1 MLSSNQ
7 KYEYRAPGSDVQSL
21 KEALVYKLI
30 FGLGCPPAEATKTN
44 WLNAALLV
52 VRDLAAERWLQS
64 TRYSRRENL
73 RRVYYL
79 SMEFLMGR
87 ALSNALIAEDVYD
100 NLGAALAELGQDL
113 NEIIAEEGDPGL
125 GNGGLGRLAACF
137 MDSLATLRIPAMGY
151 GIRYEYGMFRQ
162 DIENGKQVERPDT
175 WTEQDIAWQF
185 RRPSKHYT
193 IRFGGNIHYQGEQCI
208 WNNSDQITAL
218 AYDQI
223 IPGYGT
229 AAANTLR
236 LWTAHAGDTFNL
248 GDFNRGD
255 YFAAIEKQT
264 TSENVSRVLY
274 PDDSTAVGR
283 ELRLRQEYFL
293 TSASVQDIVRR
304 HLKENPDISTLPDTV
319 AIHLN
324 DTHPVLAIPELMRI
338 LIDEHGVSWDD
349 AWATCEKIFSYTNHT
364 LMGEALETWPVEM
377 MGRVLPRH
385 LQLIFEINEH
395 FLDTLRK
402 QGYDGDFIRRVS
414 LIDEGGE
421 RRVRMAWLAVIGSH
435 KINGVAKIHSDLMVK
450 SIFADF
456 ARLYPERFTNVTNGV
471 TPRRWIALANRDLAA
486 LIDRHIGADWR
497 VHLEQLT
504 KLKALQEDAAFR
516 ADIRA
521 VKRQNKQRLA
531 DWIEAELG
539 ITVSADA
546 LFDVQIKR
554 IHEYKRQLMNILHI
568 ISRYN
573 RILKNPDAD
582 WVPRVFIFAGKAASA
597 YYAAKKIIHLIN
609 DIANV
614 INNDGRI
621 RDLIKVVFIP
631 NYGVSLAQL
640 IIPAADIS
648 EQISLAGTEASGT
661 SNMKFAL
668 NGALTV
674 GTLDGANVEIL
685 NAVGEE
691 NIFIFGNTVEQVE
704 ALRQRGYSPLL
715 YLENDPELHETVIQI
730 TSGAFSPEEPSRY
743 HENLHIFSDY
753 YQVLADFRSY
763 VEAQGRIDRRYRDQD
778 AWARSAI
785 ANIANMGYFSSDRSI
800 EDYAKNIWHIKPLP
814 EVPVEN
820 NNGNALSEVPESSA
834 PPQPAKPVAKTDKKK
849 GQ

>member
-1 MLSSNQ
+1 MLSHNQ

-21 KEALVYKLI
+21 KEALIYKLI
-30 FGLGCPPAEATKTN
+30 FGLGCPPADATKTN

-52 VRDLAAERWLQS
+52 VRDLAAERWLQT
-64 TRYSRRENL
+64 TRYLRRENL

-100 NLGAALAELGQDL
+100 ALREALAELGQDL
-113 NEIIAEEGDPGL
+113 NDIIAEEGDPGL

-185 RRPSKHYT
+185 RRPSKHYV

-208 WNNSDQITAL
+208 WNNSEQITAL

-236 LWTAHAGDTFNL
+236 LWSAHAGDVFNL
-248 GDFNRGD
+248 NDFNRGD
-255 YFAAIEKQT
+255 YFAAMEKQN

-304 HLKENPDISTLPDTV
+304 HLKENPDISTLADTV

-338 LIDEHGVSWDD
+338 LIDEYRVKWDD
-349 AWATCEKIFSYTNHT
+349 AWAACGKIFSYTNHT

-395 FLDTLRK
+395 FLDGLRK

-435 KINGVAKIHSDLMVK
+435 KINGVAKIHSELMVK

-471 TPRRWIALANRDLAA
+471 TPRRWIALANRGLAQV
-486 LIDRHIGADWR
+486 LDKHIGESWR
-497 VHLEQLT
+497 NHLEQLV
-504 KLKALQEDAAFR
+504 KLDPLKEDAAVR
-516 ADIRA
+516 AEIRA
-521 VKRQNKQRLA
+521 VKHENKRRLA
-531 DWIEAELG
+531 EWIESELG
-539 ITVSADA
+539 IKVSPDA

-554 IHEYKRQLMNILHI
+554 IHEYKRQLLNVLQI
-568 ISRYN
+568 INRYN

-582 WVPRVFIFAGKAASA
+582 WVPRVYIFAGKAASA

-609 DIANV
+609 DVAKV

-631 NYGVSLAQL
+631 NYGVSLAQI

-668 NGALTV
+668 NGALTI

-685 NAVGEE
+685 NAVGKD

-715 YLENDPELHETVIQI
+715 YLENDPELHETIIQI

-743 HENLHIFSDY
+743 HENLHVFSDY

-763 VEAQGRIDRRYRDQD
+763 IEAQDRVDRRYRDQE
-778 AWARSAI
+778 AWAKAAI
-785 ANIANMGYFSSDRSI
+785 TNIAHMGYFSSDRSI
-800 EDYAKNIWHIKPLP
+800 EDYAKDIWYIKPLP
-814 EVPVEN
+814 ETPISMT
-820 NNGNALSEVPESSA
+820 GGLSEVAEPPPANAAAA
-834 PPQPAKPVAKTDKKK
+834 PKKK
-849 GQ
+849 GK

>member
-193 IRFGGNIHYQGEQCI
+193 IRFGGNIYYQGEQCI

-304 HLKENPDISTLPDTV
+304 HLKENPDISTLADTV

-338 LIDEHGVSWDD
+338 LIDEHRVKWDD
-349 AWATCEKIFSYTNHT
+349 AWAACEKIFSYTNHT

-395 FLDTLRK
+395 FLDGLRK

-497 VHLEQLT
+497 VHLEQLSQ
-504 KLKALQEDAAFR
+504 LKPLQEDAAFR

-539 ITVSADA
+539 ITVSPDA

-668 NGALTV
+668 NGALTI

-685 NAVGEE
+685 NAVGKD

-715 YLENDPELHETVIQI
+715 YLENDPELHETIIQI

>member
-1 MLSSNQ
+1 MLTHNQ

-30 FGLGCPPAEATKTN
+30 FSLGCPPADATKTN

-52 VRDLAAERWLQS
+52 VRDLAAERWLQT
-64 TRYSRRENL
+64 TRYLRRENL

-100 NLGAALAELGQDL
+100 ALREALAELGQDL
-113 NEIIAEEGDPGL
+113 NDIIAEEGDPGL

-185 RRPSKHYT
+185 RRPSKHYV

-208 WNNSDQITAL
+208 WNNSEQITAL

-236 LWTAHAGDTFNL
+236 LWSAHAGDVFNL
-248 GDFNRGD
+248 NDFNRGD
-255 YFAAIEKQT
+255 YFAAMEKQN

-304 HLKENPDISTLPDTV
+304 HLKENPDISTLADTV

-338 LIDEHGVSWDD
+338 LIDEYRVKWDD
-349 AWATCEKIFSYTNHT
+349 AWAACGKIFSYTNHT

-395 FLDTLRK
+395 FLDGLRK

-435 KINGVAKIHSDLMVK
+435 KINGVAKIHSELMVK

-471 TPRRWIALANRDLAA
+471 TPRRWIALANRGLAQV
-486 LIDRHIGADWR
+486 LDKHIGESWR
-497 VHLEQLT
+497 NHLEQLV
-504 KLKALQEDAAFR
+504 KLDPLKEDAAVR
-516 ADIRA
+516 AEIRA
-521 VKRQNKQRLA
+521 VKHENKRRLA
-531 DWIEAELG
+531 EWINSELG
-539 ITVSADA
+539 IKVSPDA

-554 IHEYKRQLMNILHI
+554 IHEYKRQLLNVLQI
-568 ISRYN
+568 INRYN

-582 WVPRVFIFAGKAASA
+582 WVPRVYIFAGKAASA

-609 DIANV
+609 DVAKV

-668 NGALTV
+668 NGALTI

-685 NAVGEE
+685 NAVGKD

-715 YLENDPELHETVIQI
+715 YLENDPELHETIIQI

-743 HENLHIFSDY
+743 HENLHVFSDY

-763 VEAQGRIDRRYRDQD
+763 IEAQDRIDRRYRDQE
-778 AWARSAI
+778 AWAKSAI

-800 EDYAKNIWHIKPLP
+800 EDYAKDIWYIKPLP
-814 EVPVEN
+814 ETPIDA
-820 NNGNALSEVPESSA
+820 GGGLTEVPE
-834 PPQPAKPVAKTDKKK
+834 PPPATNAASTAKKK
-849 GQ
+849 GK

>member
-1 MLSSNQ
+1 MLTHNQ

-30 FGLGCPPAEATKTN
+30 FSLGCPPADATKTN

-52 VRDLAAERWLQS
+52 VRDLAAERWLQT
-64 TRYSRRENL
+64 TRYLRRENL

-100 NLGAALAELGQDL
+100 ALREALAELGQDL
-113 NEIIAEEGDPGL
+113 NDIIAEEGDPGL

-208 WNNSDQITAL
+208 WNNSEQITAL

-236 LWTAHAGDTFNL
+236 LWSAHAGDVFNL
-248 GDFNRGD
+248 NDFNRGD
-255 YFAAIEKQT
+255 YFAAMEKQN

-304 HLKENPDISTLPDTV
+304 HLKENPDISTLADTV

-338 LIDEHGVSWDD
+338 LIDEYRVKWDD
-349 AWATCEKIFSYTNHT
+349 AWAACGKIFSYTNHT

-395 FLDTLRK
+395 FLDGLRK

-435 KINGVAKIHSDLMVK
+435 KINGVAKIHSELMVK

-471 TPRRWIALANRDLAA
+471 TPRRWIALANRGLAQV
-486 LIDRHIGADWR
+486 LDKHIGESWR
-497 VHLEQLT
+497 NHLEQLV
-504 KLKALQEDAAFR
+504 KLDPLKEDAAVR
-516 ADIRA
+516 AEIRA
-521 VKRQNKQRLA
+521 VKHENKRRLA
-531 DWIEAELG
+531 EWINSELG
-539 ITVSADA
+539 IKVSPDA

-554 IHEYKRQLMNILHI
+554 IHEYKRQLLNVLQI
-568 ISRYN
+568 INRYN

-582 WVPRVFIFAGKAASA
+582 WVPRVYIFAGKAASA

-609 DIANV
+609 DVAKV

-631 NYGVSLAQL
+631 NYGVSLAQI

-668 NGALTV
+668 NGALTI

-685 NAVGEE
+685 NAVGKD

-715 YLENDPELHETVIQI
+715 YLENDPELHETIIQI

-743 HENLHIFSDY
+743 HENLHVFSDY

-763 VEAQGRIDRRYRDQD
+763 IEAQDRIDRRYRDQE
-778 AWARSAI
+778 AWAKSAI

-800 EDYAKNIWHIKPLP
+800 EDYAKDIWYIKPLP
-814 EVPVEN
+814 ETPIDA
-820 NNGNALSEVPESSA
+820 GGGLTEVPE
-834 PPQPAKPVAKTDKKK
+834 PPPATNAASTAKKK
-849 GQ
+849 GK

>member
-1 MLSSNQ
+1 MLSHNQ

-21 KEALVYKLI
+21 KEALIYKLI
-30 FGLGCPPAEATKTN
+30 FGLGCPPADATKTN

-52 VRDLAAERWLQS
+52 VRDLAAERWLQT
-64 TRYSRRENL
+64 TRYLRRENL

-100 NLGAALAELGQDL
+100 ALREALAELGQDL
-113 NEIIAEEGDPGL
+113 NDIIAEEGDPGL

-185 RRPSKHYT
+185 RRPSKHYV

-208 WNNSDQITAL
+208 WNNSEQITAL

-236 LWTAHAGDTFNL
+236 LWSAHAGDVFNL
-248 GDFNRGD
+248 NDFNRGD
-255 YFAAIEKQT
+255 YFAAMEKQN

-304 HLKENPDISTLPDTV
+304 HLKENPDISTLADTV

-338 LIDEHGVSWDD
+338 LIDEYRIKWDD
-349 AWATCEKIFSYTNHT
+349 AWAACGKIFSYTNHT

-395 FLDTLRK
+395 FLDGLRK

-435 KINGVAKIHSDLMVK
+435 KINGVAKIHSELMVK

-471 TPRRWIALANRDLAA
+471 TPRRWIALANRGLAQV
-486 LIDRHIGADWR
+486 LDKHIGESWR
-497 VHLEQLT
+497 NHLEQLV
-504 KLKALQEDAAFR
+504 KLDPLKEDAAVR
-516 ADIRA
+516 AEIRA
-521 VKRQNKQRLA
+521 VKHENKRRLA
-531 DWIEAELG
+531 EWINSELG
-539 ITVSADA
+539 IKVSPDA

-554 IHEYKRQLMNILHI
+554 IHEYKRQLLNVLQI
-568 ISRYN
+568 INRYN

-582 WVPRVFIFAGKAASA
+582 WVPRVYIFAGKAASA

-609 DIANV
+609 DVAKV

-631 NYGVSLAQL
+631 NYGVSLAQI

-668 NGALTV
+668 NGALTI

-685 NAVGEE
+685 NAVGKD

-715 YLENDPELHETVIQI
+715 YLENDPELHETIIQI

-743 HENLHIFSDY
+743 HENLHVFSDY

-763 VEAQGRIDRRYRDQD
+763 IEAQDRIDRRYRDQE
-778 AWARSAI
+778 AWAKAAI
-785 ANIANMGYFSSDRSI
+785 TNIAHMGYFSSDRSI
-800 EDYAKNIWHIKPLP
+800 EDYAKDIWYIKPLP
-814 EVPVEN
+814 ETPISMTGGLTEVAEPPPA
-820 NNGNALSEVPESSA
+820 NAAAA
-834 PPQPAKPVAKTDKKK
+834 PKKK
-849 GQ
+849 GK

>member
-1 MLSSNQ
+1 MLSHNQ

-21 KEALVYKLI
+21 KEALIYKLI
-30 FGLGCPPAEATKTN
+30 FGLGCPPADATKTN

-52 VRDLAAERWLQS
+52 VRDLAAERWLQT
-64 TRYSRRENL
+64 TRYLRRENL

-100 NLGAALAELGQDL
+100 ALREALAELGQDL
-113 NEIIAEEGDPGL
+113 NDIIAEEGDPGL

-162 DIENGKQVERPDT
+162 DIENGKQIERPDT

-185 RRPSKHYT
+185 RRPSKHYV

-208 WNNSDQITAL
+208 WNNSEQITAL

-236 LWTAHAGDTFNL
+236 LWSAHAGDVFNL
-248 GDFNRGD
+248 NDFNRGD
-255 YFAAIEKQT
+255 YFAAMEKQN

-304 HLKENPDISTLPDTV
+304 HLKENPDISTLADTV

-338 LIDEHGVSWDD
+338 LIDEYRIKWDD
-349 AWATCEKIFSYTNHT
+349 AWAACGKIFSYTNHT

-395 FLDTLRK
+395 FLDGLRK

-435 KINGVAKIHSDLMVK
+435 KINGVAKIHSELMVK

-471 TPRRWIALANRDLAA
+471 TPRRWIALANRGLAQV
-486 LIDRHIGADWR
+486 LDKHIGESWR
-497 VHLEQLT
+497 NHLEQLV
-504 KLKALQEDAAFR
+504 KLDPLKEDAAVR
-516 ADIRA
+516 AEIRA
-521 VKRQNKQRLA
+521 VKHENKRRLA
-531 DWIEAELG
+531 EWIESELG
-539 ITVSADA
+539 IKVSPDA

-554 IHEYKRQLMNILHI
+554 IHEYKRQLLNVLQI
-568 ISRYN
+568 INRYN

-582 WVPRVFIFAGKAASA
+582 WVPRVYIFAGKAASA

-609 DIANV
+609 DVAKV

-631 NYGVSLAQL
+631 NYGVSLAQI

-668 NGALTV
+668 NGALTI

-685 NAVGEE
+685 NAVGKD

-715 YLENDPELHETVIQI
+715 YLENDPELHETIIQI

-743 HENLHIFSDY
+743 HENLHVFSDY

-763 VEAQGRIDRRYRDQD
+763 IEAQDRIDRRYRDQE
-778 AWARSAI
+778 AWAKAAI
-785 ANIANMGYFSSDRSI
+785 TNIAHMGYFSSDRSI
-800 EDYAKNIWHIKPLP
+800 EDYAKDIWYIKPLP
-814 EVPVEN
+814 ETPIN
-820 NNGNALSEVPESSA
+820 MTGGLSEVPEPPPANTAAA
-834 PPQPAKPVAKTDKKK
+834 PKPK
-849 GQ
+849 GK

>member
-1 MLSSNQ
+1 MLSHNQ

-21 KEALVYKLI
+21 KEALIYKLI
-30 FGLGCPPAEATKTN
+30 FGLGCPPADATKTN

-52 VRDLAAERWLQS
+52 VRDLAAERWLQT
-64 TRYSRRENL
+64 TRYLRRENL

-100 NLGAALAELGQDL
+100 ALREALAELGQDL
-113 NEIIAEEGDPGL
+113 NDIIAEEGDPGL

-162 DIENGKQVERPDT
+162 DIENGKQIERPDT

-185 RRPSKHYT
+185 RRPSKHYV

-208 WNNSDQITAL
+208 WNNSEQITAL

-236 LWTAHAGDTFNL
+236 LWSAHAGDVFNL
-248 GDFNRGD
+248 NDFNRGD
-255 YFAAIEKQT
+255 YFAAMEKQN

-304 HLKENPDISTLPDTV
+304 HLKENPDISTLADTV

-338 LIDEHGVSWDD
+338 LIDEHRVKWDD
-349 AWATCEKIFSYTNHT
+349 AWAACGKIFSYTNHT

-395 FLDTLRK
+395 FLDGLRK

-435 KINGVAKIHSDLMVK
+435 KINGVAKIHSELMVK

-471 TPRRWIALANRDLAA
+471 TPRRWIALANRGLAQV
-486 LIDRHIGADWR
+486 LDKHIGESWR
-497 VHLEQLT
+497 NHLEQLV
-504 KLKALQEDAAFR
+504 KLDPLKEDAAVR
-516 ADIRA
+516 AEIRA
-521 VKRQNKQRLA
+521 VKHENKRRLA
-531 DWIEAELG
+531 EWINSELG
-539 ITVSADA
+539 IKVSPDA

-554 IHEYKRQLMNILHI
+554 IHEYKRQLLNVLQI
-568 ISRYN
+568 INRYN

-582 WVPRVFIFAGKAASA
+582 WVPRVYIFAGKAASA

-609 DIANV
+609 DVAKV

-631 NYGVSLAQL
+631 NYGVSLAQI

-668 NGALTV
+668 NGALTI

-685 NAVGEE
+685 NAVGKD

-715 YLENDPELHETVIQI
+715 YLENDPELHETIIQI

-743 HENLHIFSDY
+743 HENLHVFSDY

-763 VEAQGRIDRRYRDQD
+763 IEAQDRVDRRYRDQE
-778 AWARSAI
+778 AWAKAAI
-785 ANIANMGYFSSDRSI
+785 TNIAHMGYFSSDRSI
-800 EDYAKNIWHIKPLP
+800 EDYAKDIWYIKPLP
-814 EVPVEN
+814 ETPISMT
-820 NNGNALSEVPESSA
+820 GGLSEVPEPPPANAAAA
-834 PPQPAKPVAKTDKKK
+834 PKKK
-849 GQ
+849 GK

>member
-1 MLSSNQ
+1 MLSHNQ

-30 FGLGCPPAEATKTN
+30 FSLGCPPADATRTN

-52 VRDLAAERWLQS
+52 VRDLAAERWLQT
-64 TRYSRRENL
+64 TRYLRRENL

-100 NLGAALAELGQDL
+100 ALREALAELGQDL
-113 NEIIAEEGDPGL
+113 NDIIAEEGDPGL

-185 RRPSKHYT
+185 RRPSKHYV

-208 WNNSDQITAL
+208 WNNSEQITAL

-236 LWTAHAGDTFNL
+236 LWSAHAGDVFNL

-255 YFAAIEKQT
+255 YFAAMEKQNA
-264 TSENVSRVLY
+264 SENVSRVLY

-304 HLKENPDISTLPDTV
+304 HLKENPDISTLADTV

-338 LIDEHGVSWDD
+338 LIDEYRIKWDD
-349 AWATCEKIFSYTNHT
+349 AWAACGKIFSYTNHT

-395 FLDTLRK
+395 FLDGLRK

-435 KINGVAKIHSDLMVK
+435 KINGVAKIHSELMVK

-471 TPRRWIALANRDLAA
+471 TPRRWIALANRGLAQV
-486 LIDRHIGADWR
+486 LDKHIGESWR
-497 VHLEQLT
+497 NHLEQLV
-504 KLKALQEDAAFR
+504 KLDPLKEDAAVR
-516 ADIRA
+516 AEIRA
-521 VKRQNKQRLA
+521 VKHENKRRLA
-531 DWIEAELG
+531 EWINSELG
-539 ITVSADA
+539 IKVSPDA

-554 IHEYKRQLMNILHI
+554 IHEYKRQLLNVLQI
-568 ISRYN
+568 INRYN

-582 WVPRVFIFAGKAASA
+582 WVPRVYIFAGKAASA

-609 DIANV
+609 DVAKV

-668 NGALTV
+668 NGALTI

-685 NAVGEE
+685 NAVGKD

-715 YLENDPELHETVIQI
+715 YLENDPELHETIIQI

-743 HENLHIFSDY
+743 HENLHVFSDY

-763 VEAQGRIDRRYRDQD
+763 IEAQDRIDRRYRDQE
-778 AWARSAI
+778 AWAKAAI
-785 ANIANMGYFSSDRSI
+785 TNIAHMGYFSSDRSI
-800 EDYAKNIWHIKPLP
+800 EDYAKDIWYIKPLP
-814 EVPVEN
+814 ETPISMTGGLTEVAEPPPA
-820 NNGNALSEVPESSA
+820 NATAA
-834 PPQPAKPVAKTDKKK
+834 PKKK
-849 GQ
+849 GK

>member
-349 AWATCEKIFSYTNHT
+349 AWAACEKIFSYTNHT

-395 FLDTLRK
+395 FLDGLRK

-435 KINGVAKIHSDLMVK
+435 KINGVAKIHSELMVK

-471 TPRRWIALANRDLAA
+471 TPRRWIALANRGLAQV
-486 LIDRHIGADWR
+486 LDKHIGESWR
-497 VHLEQLT
+497 NHLEQLV
-504 KLKALQEDAAFR
+504 KLDPLKEDAAVR
-516 ADIRA
+516 AEIRA
-521 VKRQNKQRLA
+521 VKHENKRRLA
-531 DWIEAELG
+531 EWINSELG
-539 ITVSADA
+539 IKVSPDA

-554 IHEYKRQLMNILHI
+554 IHEYKRQLLNVLQI
-568 ISRYN
+568 INRYN

-582 WVPRVFIFAGKAASA
+582 WVPRVYIFAGKAASA

-609 DIANV
+609 DVAKV

>member
-1 MLSSNQ
+1 MLSHNQ

-30 FGLGCPPAEATKTN
+30 FSLGCPPADATRTN

-52 VRDLAAERWLQS
+52 VRDLAAERWLQT
-64 TRYSRRENL
+64 TRYLRRENL

-100 NLGAALAELGQDL
+100 ALREALAELGQDL
-113 NEIIAEEGDPGL
+113 NDIIAEEGDPGL

-185 RRPSKHYT
+185 RRPSKHYV

-208 WNNSDQITAL
+208 WNNSEQITAL

-236 LWTAHAGDTFNL
+236 LWSAHAGDVFNL
-248 GDFNRGD
+248 NDFNRGD
-255 YFAAIEKQT
+255 YFAAMEKQN

-304 HLKENPDISTLPDTV
+304 HLKENPDISTLADTV

-338 LIDEHGVSWDD
+338 LIDEHSVKWDD
-349 AWATCEKIFSYTNHT
+349 AWAACGKIFSYTNHT

-395 FLDTLRK
+395 FLDGLRK

-435 KINGVAKIHSDLMVK
+435 KINGVAKIHSELMVK

-471 TPRRWIALANRDLAA
+471 TPRRWIALANRGLAQV
-486 LIDRHIGADWR
+486 LDKHIGESWR
-497 VHLEQLT
+497 NHLEQLV
-504 KLKALQEDAAFR
+504 KLDPLKEDAAVR
-516 ADIRA
+516 AEIRA
-521 VKRQNKQRLA
+521 VKHENKRRLA
-531 DWIEAELG
+531 EWINSELG
-539 ITVSADA
+539 IKVSPDA

-554 IHEYKRQLMNILHI
+554 IHEYKRQLLNVLQI
-568 ISRYN
+568 INRYN

-582 WVPRVFIFAGKAASA
+582 WVPRVYIFAGKAASA

-609 DIANV
+609 DVAKV

-631 NYGVSLAQL
+631 NYGVSLAQI

-668 NGALTV
+668 NGALTI

-685 NAVGEE
+685 NAVGKD

-715 YLENDPELHETVIQI
+715 YLENDPELHETIIQI

-743 HENLHIFSDY
+743 HENLHVFSDY

-763 VEAQGRIDRRYRDQD
+763 IEAQDRVDRRYRDQE
-778 AWARSAI
+778 AWAKAAI
-785 ANIANMGYFSSDRSI
+785 TNIAHMGYFSSDRSI
-800 EDYAKNIWHIKPLP
+800 EDYAKDIWYIKPLP
-814 EVPVEN
+814 ETPSSMTGGLTEVAEPPPA
-820 NNGNALSEVPESSA
+820 NAAAA
-834 PPQPAKPVAKTDKKK
+834 PKKK
-849 GQ
+849 GK

>member
-1 MLSSNQ
+1 MLSHNQ

-30 FGLGCPPAEATKTN
+30 FSLGCPPADATRTN

-52 VRDLAAERWLQS
+52 VRDLAAERWLQT
-64 TRYSRRENL
+64 TRYLRRENL

-100 NLGAALAELGQDL
+100 SLREALAELGQDL
-113 NEIIAEEGDPGL
+113 NDIIAEEGDPGL

-185 RRPSKHYT
+185 RRPSKHYV

-208 WNNSDQITAL
+208 WNNSEQITAL

-236 LWTAHAGDTFNL
+236 LWSAHAGDVFNL
-248 GDFNRGD
+248 NDFNRGD
-255 YFAAIEKQT
+255 YFAAMEKQN

-274 PDDSTAVGR
+274 PDDSTVVGR

-304 HLKENPDISTLPDTV
+304 HLKENPDISTLADTV

-338 LIDEHGVSWDD
+338 LIDEYRVKWDD
-349 AWATCEKIFSYTNHT
+349 AWAACGKIFSYTNHT

-395 FLDTLRK
+395 FLDSLRK

-435 KINGVAKIHSDLMVK
+435 KINGVAKIHSELMVK

-471 TPRRWIALANRDLAA
+471 TPRRWIALANRGLAQV
-486 LIDRHIGADWR
+486 LDKHIGENWR
-497 VHLEQLT
+497 NHLEQLV
-504 KLKALQEDAAFR
+504 KLDPLKEDAAVR
-516 ADIRA
+516 AEIRA
-521 VKRQNKQRLA
+521 VKHENKRRLA
-531 DWIEAELG
+531 EWINSELG
-539 ITVSADA
+539 IKVSPDA

-554 IHEYKRQLMNILHI
+554 IHEYKRQLLNVLQI
-568 ISRYN
+568 INRYN

-582 WVPRVFIFAGKAASA
+582 WVPRVYIFAGKAASA

-609 DIANV
+609 DVAKV

-631 NYGVSLAQL
+631 NYGVSLAQI

-668 NGALTV
+668 NGALTI

-685 NAVGEE
+685 NAVGKD
-691 NIFIFGNTVEQVE
+691 NIFIFGNTGEQVE

-715 YLENDPELHETVIQI
+715 YLENDPELHETIIQI

-743 HENLHIFSDY
+743 HENLHVFSDY

-763 VEAQGRIDRRYRDQD
+763 IEAQDRIDRRYRDQE
-778 AWARSAI
+778 AWAKAAI
-785 ANIANMGYFSSDRSI
+785 TNIAHMGYFSSDRSI
-800 EDYAKNIWHIKPLP
+800 EDYAKDIWYIKPLP
-814 EVPVEN
+814 ETPISMTGGLTEVAEPPPA
-820 NNGNALSEVPESSA
+820 NAAAA
-834 PPQPAKPVAKTDKKK
+834 PKKK
-849 GQ
+849 GK

>member
-30 FGLGCPPAEATKTN
+30 FGLGCPPAEASKTN

-113 NEIIAEEGDPGL
+113 NDIIAEEGDPGL

-293 TSASVQDIVRR
+293 TSASVQDIVAR

-324 DTHPVLAIPELMRI
+324 DTHPVLAIPELMRV
-338 LIDEHGVSWDD
+338 LIDAHGVSWDD
-349 AWATCEKIFSYTNHT
+349 AWAACEKIFSYTNHT

-402 QGYDGDFIRRVS
+402 QGYDDDFIRRVS

-539 ITVSADA
+539 ITVSPDA

-820 NNGNALSEVPESSA
+820 NNGNALSEVPASSA

>member
-1 MLSSNQ
+1 MLSHNQ

-30 FGLGCPPAEATKTN
+30 FSLGCPPADATRTN

-52 VRDLAAERWLQS
+52 VRDLAAERWLQT
-64 TRYSRRENL
+64 TRYLRRENL

-100 NLGAALAELGQDL
+100 ALREALAELGQDL
-113 NEIIAEEGDPGL
+113 NDIIAEEGDPGL

-185 RRPSKHYT
+185 RRPSKHYV

-208 WNNSDQITAL
+208 WNNSEQITAL

-236 LWTAHAGDTFNL
+236 LWSAHAGDVFNL
-248 GDFNRGD
+248 NDFNRGD
-255 YFAAIEKQT
+255 YFAAMEKQN

-304 HLKENPDISTLPDTV
+304 HLKENPDISTLADTV

-338 LIDEHGVSWDD
+338 LIDEHRVKWDD
-349 AWATCEKIFSYTNHT
+349 AWATCGKIFSYTNHT

-395 FLDTLRK
+395 FLDGLRK

-435 KINGVAKIHSDLMVK
+435 KINGVAKIHSELMVK

-471 TPRRWIALANRDLAA
+471 TPRRWIALANRGLAQV
-486 LIDRHIGADWR
+486 LDKHIGESWR
-497 VHLEQLT
+497 NHLEQLV
-504 KLKALQEDAAFR
+504 KLDPLKEDAAVR
-516 ADIRA
+516 AEIRA
-521 VKRQNKQRLA
+521 VKHENKRRLA
-531 DWIEAELG
+531 EWINSELG
-539 ITVSADA
+539 IKVSPDA

-554 IHEYKRQLMNILHI
+554 IHEYKRQLLNVLQI
-568 ISRYN
+568 INRYN

-582 WVPRVFIFAGKAASA
+582 WVPRVYIFAGKAASA

-609 DIANV
+609 DVAKV

-631 NYGVSLAQL
+631 NYGVSLAQI

-668 NGALTV
+668 NGALTI

-685 NAVGEE
+685 NAVGKD

-715 YLENDPELHETVIQI
+715 YLENDPELHETIIQI

-743 HENLHIFSDY
+743 HENLHVFSDY

-763 VEAQGRIDRRYRDQD
+763 IEAQDRIDRRYRDQE
-778 AWARSAI
+778 AWAKAAI
-785 ANIANMGYFSSDRSI
+785 TNIAHMGYFSSDRSI
-800 EDYAKNIWHIKPLP
+800 EDYAKDIWYIKPLP
-814 EVPVEN
+814 ETPIN
-820 NNGNALSEVPESSA
+820 MTGGLSEVPEPPPANTAAA
-834 PPQPAKPVAKTDKKK
+834 PKPK
-849 GQ
+849 GK

>member
-1 MLSSNQ
+1 MLTHNQ

-30 FGLGCPPAEATKTN
+30 FSLGCPPADATKTN

-52 VRDLAAERWLQS
+52 VRDLAAERWLQT
-64 TRYSRRENL
+64 TRYLRRENL

-100 NLGAALAELGQDL
+100 ALREALAELGQDL
-113 NEIIAEEGDPGL
+113 NDIIAEEGDPGL

-185 RRPSKHYT
+185 RRPSKHYV

-208 WNNSDQITAL
+208 WNNSEQITAL

-229 AAANTLR
+229 ATANTLR
-236 LWTAHAGDTFNL
+236 LWSAHAGDVFNL
-248 GDFNRGD
+248 NDFNRGD
-255 YFAAIEKQT
+255 YFAAMEKQN

-304 HLKENPDISTLPDTV
+304 HLKENPDISTLADTV

-338 LIDEHGVSWDD
+338 LIDEHRVKWDD
-349 AWATCEKIFSYTNHT
+349 AWAACGKIFSYTNHT

-435 KINGVAKIHSDLMVK
+435 KINGVAKIHSELMVK

-471 TPRRWIALANRDLAA
+471 TPRRWIALANRGLAQV
-486 LIDRHIGADWR
+486 LDKHIGESWR
-497 VHLEQLT
+497 NHLEQLV
-504 KLKALQEDAAFR
+504 KLDPLKEDAAVR
-516 ADIRA
+516 AEIRA
-521 VKRQNKQRLA
+521 VKHENKRRLA
-531 DWIEAELG
+531 EWINSELG
-539 ITVSADA
+539 IKVSPDA

-554 IHEYKRQLMNILHI
+554 IHEYKRQLLNVLQI
-568 ISRYN
+568 INRYN

-582 WVPRVFIFAGKAASA
+582 WVPRVYIFAGKAASA

-609 DIANV
+609 DVAKV

-631 NYGVSLAQL
+631 NYGVSLAQI

-668 NGALTV
+668 NGALTI

-685 NAVGEE
+685 NAVGKD

-715 YLENDPELHETVIQI
+715 YLENDPELHETIIQI

-743 HENLHIFSDY
+743 HENLHVFSDY

-763 VEAQGRIDRRYRDQD
+763 IEAQDRIDRRYRDQE
-778 AWARSAI
+778 AWAKAAI
-785 ANIANMGYFSSDRSI
+785 TNIAHMGYFSSDRSI
-800 EDYAKNIWHIKPLP
+800 EDYAKDIWYIKPLP
-814 EVPVEN
+814 ETPIEA
-820 NNGNALSEVPESSA
+820 GGGLTEVPE
-834 PPQPAKPVAKTDKKK
+834 PPPATNAASTAKKK
-849 GQ
+849 GK

>member
-113 NEIIAEEGDPGL
+113 NDIIAEEGDPGL

-349 AWATCEKIFSYTNHT
+349 AWAACEKIFSYTNHT

-539 ITVSADA
+539 ITVSPDA

>member
-1 MLSSNQ
+1 MLSHNQ

-30 FGLGCPPAEATKTN
+30 FSLGCPPADATRTN

-52 VRDLAAERWLQS
+52 VRDLAAERWLQT
-64 TRYSRRENL
+64 TRYLRRENL

-100 NLGAALAELGQDL
+100 ALREALAELGQDL
-113 NEIIAEEGDPGL
+113 NDIIAEEGDPGL

-185 RRPSKHYT
+185 RRPSKHYV

-208 WNNSDQITAL
+208 WNNSEQITAL

-236 LWTAHAGDTFNL
+236 LWSAHAGDVFNL
-248 GDFNRGD
+248 NDFNRGD
-255 YFAAIEKQT
+255 YFAAMEKQN

-304 HLKENPDISTLPDTV
+304 HLKENPDISTLADTV

-338 LIDEHGVSWDD
+338 LIDEYRVKWDD
-349 AWATCEKIFSYTNHT
+349 AWAACGKIFSYTNHT

-395 FLDTLRK
+395 FLDGLRK

-435 KINGVAKIHSDLMVK
+435 KINGVAKIHSELMVK

-471 TPRRWIALANRDLAA
+471 TPRRWIALANRGLAQV
-486 LIDRHIGADWR
+486 LDKHIGESWR
-497 VHLEQLT
+497 NHLEQLV
-504 KLKALQEDAAFR
+504 KLDPLKEDAAVR
-516 ADIRA
+516 AEIRA
-521 VKRQNKQRLA
+521 VKHENKRRLA
-531 DWIEAELG
+531 EWINSELG
-539 ITVSADA
+539 IKVSPDA

-554 IHEYKRQLMNILHI
+554 IHEYKRQLLNVLQI
-568 ISRYN
+568 INRYN

-582 WVPRVFIFAGKAASA
+582 WVPRVYIFAGKAASA

-609 DIANV
+609 DVAKV

-631 NYGVSLAQL
+631 NYGVSLAQI

-668 NGALTV
+668 NGALTI

-685 NAVGEE
+685 NAVGKD

-715 YLENDPELHETVIQI
+715 YLENDPELHETIIQI

-743 HENLHIFSDY
+743 HENLHVFSDY

-763 VEAQGRIDRRYRDQD
+763 IEAQDRIDRRYRDQE
-778 AWARSAI
+778 AWAKAAI
-785 ANIANMGYFSSDRSI
+785 TNIAHMGYFSSDRSI
-800 EDYAKNIWHIKPLP
+800 EDYAKDIWYIKPLP
-814 EVPVEN
+814 ETPISMT
-820 NNGNALSEVPESSA
+820 GGLSEVPEPPPANAAAA
-834 PPQPAKPVAKTDKKK
+834 PKKK
-849 GQ
+849 GK

>member
-113 NEIIAEEGDPGL
+113 NDIIAEEGDPGL

-349 AWATCEKIFSYTNHT
+349 AWAACEKIFSYTNHT

-539 ITVSADA
+539 ITVSPDA

-820 NNGNALSEVPESSA
+820 NNANVLSEVPESSA

>member
-100 NLGAALAELGQDL
+100 ALREALAELGQDL
-113 NEIIAEEGDPGL
+113 NDIIAEEGDPGL

-185 RRPSKHYT
+185 RRPSKHYV

-208 WNNSDQITAL
+208 WNNSEQITAL

-236 LWTAHAGDTFNL
+236 LWTAHAGDVFNL
-248 GDFNRGD
+248 NDFNRGD
-255 YFAAIEKQT
+255 YFAAMEKQN

-304 HLKENPDISTLPDTV
+304 HLKENPDITTLADTV

-324 DTHPVLAIPELMRI
+324 DTHPVLAIPELMRV
-338 LIDEHGVSWDD
+338 LIDEHRVKWDD
-349 AWATCEKIFSYTNHT
+349 AWAACKKIFSYTNHT

-395 FLDTLRK
+395 FLDGLRK

-435 KINGVAKIHSDLMVK
+435 KINGVAKIHSELMVK

-456 ARLYPERFTNVTNGV
+456 ARLFPERFTNVTNGV
-471 TPRRWIALANRDLAA
+471 TPRRWIALANRGLAQV
-486 LIDRHIGADWR
+486 LDKHIGESWR
-497 VHLEQLT
+497 NHLEQLV
-504 KLKALQEDAAFR
+504 KLDPLKEDAAVR
-516 ADIRA
+516 AEIRA
-521 VKRQNKQRLA
+521 VKHENKRRLA
-531 DWIEAELG
+531 EWINSELG
-539 ITVSADA
+539 IKVSPDA

-554 IHEYKRQLMNILHI
+554 IHEYKRQLLNVLQI
-568 ISRYN
+568 INRYN

-582 WVPRVFIFAGKAASA
+582 WVPRVYIFAGKAASA

-609 DIANV
+609 DVAKV

-820 NNGNALSEVPESSA
+820 NNANVLSEVPESSA

>member
-1 MLSSNQ
+1 MLSHNQ

-30 FGLGCPPAEATKTN
+30 FSLGCPPADATRTN

-52 VRDLAAERWLQS
+52 VRDLAAERWLQT
-64 TRYSRRENL
+64 TRYLRRENL

-87 ALSNALIAEDVYD
+87 ALSNALIAEDGYD
-100 NLGAALAELGQDL
+100 ALREALAELGQDL
-113 NEIIAEEGDPGL
+113 NDIIAEEGDPGL

-185 RRPSKHYT
+185 RRPSKHYV

-208 WNNSDQITAL
+208 WNNSEQITAL

-236 LWTAHAGDTFNL
+236 LWSAHAGDVFNL
-248 GDFNRGD
+248 NDFNRGD
-255 YFAAIEKQT
+255 YFAAMEKQN

-304 HLKENPDISTLPDTV
+304 HLKENPDISTLADTV

-338 LIDEHGVSWDD
+338 LIDEHRVKWDD
-349 AWATCEKIFSYTNHT
+349 AWATCGKIFSYTNHT

-395 FLDTLRK
+395 FLDGLRK

-435 KINGVAKIHSDLMVK
+435 KINGVAKIHSELMVK

-471 TPRRWIALANRDLAA
+471 TPRRWIALANRGLAQV
-486 LIDRHIGADWR
+486 LDKHIGESWR
-497 VHLEQLT
+497 NHLEQLV
-504 KLKALQEDAAFR
+504 KLDPLKEDAAVR
-516 ADIRA
+516 AEIRA
-521 VKRQNKQRLA
+521 VKHENKRRLA
-531 DWIEAELG
+531 EWINSELG
-539 ITVSADA
+539 IKVSPDA

-554 IHEYKRQLMNILHI
+554 IHEYKRQLLNVLQI
-568 ISRYN
+568 INRYN

-582 WVPRVFIFAGKAASA
+582 WVPRVYIFAGKAASA

-609 DIANV
+609 DVAKV

-631 NYGVSLAQL
+631 NYGVSLAQI

-668 NGALTV
+668 NGALTI

-685 NAVGEE
+685 NAVGKD

-715 YLENDPELHETVIQI
+715 YLENDPELHETIIQI

-743 HENLHIFSDY
+743 HENLHVFSDY

-763 VEAQGRIDRRYRDQD
+763 IEAQDRVDRRYRDQE
-778 AWARSAI
+778 AWAKAAI
-785 ANIANMGYFSSDRSI
+785 TNIAHMGYFSSDRSI
-800 EDYAKNIWHIKPLP
+800 EDYAKDIWYIKPLP
-814 EVPVEN
+814 ETPINVS
-820 NNGNALSEVPESSA
+820 GGLSEVPEPLSTNAA
-834 PPQPAKPVAKTDKKK
+834 PAAKKK
-849 GQ
+849 GK

>member
-1 MLSSNQ
+1 MTLNEQQ
-7 KYEYRAPGSDVQSL
+7 KYPYRAPGSDVQSL

-30 FGLGCPPAEATKTN
+30 FGLGCPPSEATKTN
-44 WLNAALLV
+44 WLNAALLA
-52 VRDLAAERWLQS
+52 VRDLAAERWLQ
-64 TRYSRRENL
+64 TTLHLRREHL

-87 ALSNALIAEDVYD
+87 ALSNALIAENVYD
-100 NLGAALAELGQDL
+100 AMREALAELGQDI
-113 NEIIAEEGDPGL
+113 NEIVAEEGDPGL

-137 MDSLATLRIPAMGY
+137 MDSLATLRIPAIGY

-162 DIENGKQVERPDT
+162 VIENGKQVEQPDT

-185 RRPSKHYT
+185 RRPSKRYT
-193 IRFGGNIHYQGEQCI
+193 IRFGGNVHYQGEQCI
-208 WNNSDQITAL
+208 WNNSEQITAL

-223 IPGYGT
+223 IPGFDT
-229 AAANTLR
+229 DVSDTLR
-236 LWTAHAGDTFNL
+236 LWWAHAGDVFNL
-248 GDFNRGD
+248 GDFNKGD
-255 YFAAIEKQT
+255 YFAAIEKQN

-304 HLKENPDISTLPDTV
+304 HLKENPDISTLADTV

-338 LIDEHGVSWDD
+338 LIDEHRVKWDD
-349 AWATCEKIFSYTNHT
+349 AWATCGKIFSYTNHT

-395 FLDTLRK
+395 FLDGLRK

-435 KINGVAKIHSDLMVK
+435 KINGVAKIHSELMVK

-471 TPRRWIALANRDLAA
+471 TPRRWIALANRGLAQV
-486 LIDRHIGADWR
+486 LDKHIGESWR
-497 VHLEQLT
+497 NHLEQLV
-504 KLKALQEDAAFR
+504 KLDPLKEDAAVR
-516 ADIRA
+516 AEIRA
-521 VKRQNKQRLA
+521 VKHENKRRLA
-531 DWIEAELG
+531 EWINSELG
-539 ITVSADA
+539 IKVSPDA

-554 IHEYKRQLMNILHI
+554 IHEYKRQLLNVLQI
-568 ISRYN
+568 INRYN

-582 WVPRVFIFAGKAASA
+582 WVPRVYIFAGKAASA

-609 DIANV
+609 DVAKV

-631 NYGVSLAQL
+631 NYGVSLAQI

-668 NGALTV
+668 NGALTI

-685 NAVGEE
+685 NAVGKD

-715 YLENDPELHETVIQI
+715 YLENDPELHETIIQI

-743 HENLHIFSDY
+743 HENLHVFSDY

-763 VEAQGRIDRRYRDQD
+763 IEAQDRVDRRYRDQE
-778 AWARSAI
+778 AWAKAAI
-785 ANIANMGYFSSDRSI
+785 TNIAHMGYFSSDRSI
-800 EDYAKNIWHIKPLP
+800 EDYAKDIWYIKPLP
-814 EVPVEN
+814 ETPISMTGGLTEVAEPPPA
-820 NNGNALSEVPESSA
+820 NAAAA
-834 PPQPAKPVAKTDKKK
+834 PKKK
-849 GQ
+849 GK

>member
-1 MLSSNQ
+1 MLSHNQ

-30 FGLGCPPAEATKTN
+30 FSLGCPPADATRTN

-52 VRDLAAERWLQS
+52 VRDLAAERWLQT
-64 TRYSRRENL
+64 TRYLRRENL

-100 NLGAALAELGQDL
+100 ALREALAELGQDL
-113 NEIIAEEGDPGL
+113 NDIIAEEGDPGL

-185 RRPSKHYT
+185 RRPSKHYV

-208 WNNSDQITAL
+208 WNNSEQITAL

-236 LWTAHAGDTFNL
+236 LWSAHAGDVFNL
-248 GDFNRGD
+248 NDFNRGD
-255 YFAAIEKQT
+255 YFAAMEKQN

-274 PDDSTAVGR
+274 PDDSTVVGR

-304 HLKENPDISTLPDTV
+304 HLKENPDISTLADTV

-338 LIDEHGVSWDD
+338 LIDEYRVKWDD
-349 AWATCEKIFSYTNHT
+349 AWAACGKIFSYTNHT

-395 FLDTLRK
+395 FLDGLRK

-435 KINGVAKIHSDLMVK
+435 KINGVAKIHSELMVK

-471 TPRRWIALANRDLAA
+471 TPRRWIALANRGLAQV
-486 LIDRHIGADWR
+486 LDKHIGESWR
-497 VHLEQLT
+497 NHLEQLV
-504 KLKALQEDAAFR
+504 KLDPLKEDAAVR
-516 ADIRA
+516 AEIRA
-521 VKRQNKQRLA
+521 VKHENKRRLA
-531 DWIEAELG
+531 EWINSELG
-539 ITVSADA
+539 IKVSPDA

-554 IHEYKRQLMNILHI
+554 IHEYKRQLLNVLQI
-568 ISRYN
+568 INRYN

-582 WVPRVFIFAGKAASA
+582 WVPRVYIFAGKAASA

-609 DIANV
+609 DVAKV

-631 NYGVSLAQL
+631 NYGVSLAQI

-668 NGALTV
+668 NGALTI

-685 NAVGEE
+685 NAVGKD

-715 YLENDPELHETVIQI
+715 YLENDPELHETIIQI

-743 HENLHIFSDY
+743 HENLHVFSDY

-763 VEAQGRIDRRYRDQD
+763 IEAQDRVDRRYRDQE
-778 AWARSAI
+778 AWAKAAI
-785 ANIANMGYFSSDRSI
+785 TNIAHMGYFSSDRSI
-800 EDYAKNIWHIKPLP
+800 EDYAKDIWYIKPLP
-814 EVPVEN
+814 ETPISMT
-820 NNGNALSEVPESSA
+820 GGLSEVPEPPPANAAAA
-834 PPQPAKPVAKTDKKK
+834 PKKK
-849 GQ
+849 GK

>member
-193 IRFGGNIHYQGEQCI
+193 IRFGGNIYYQGEQCI

-304 HLKENPDISTLPDTV
+304 HLKENPDISTLADTV

-338 LIDEHGVSWDD
+338 LIDEHRVKWDD
-349 AWATCEKIFSYTNHT
+349 AWAACEKIFSYTNHT

-497 VHLEQLT
+497 VHLEQLSQ
-504 KLKALQEDAAFR
+504 LKPLQEDAAFR

-539 ITVSADA
+539 ITVSPDA

>member
-324 DTHPVLAIPELMRI
+324 DTHPVLAIPELMRV
-338 LIDEHGVSWDD
+338 LIDEHGVKWDD
-349 AWATCEKIFSYTNHT
+349 AWAACEKIFSYTNHT

-539 ITVSADA
+539 ITVSPDA

>member
-293 TSASVQDIVRR
+293 TSASVQDIVAR

-349 AWATCEKIFSYTNHT
+349 AWAACEKIFSYTNHT

-395 FLDTLRK
+395 FLDGLRK

-435 KINGVAKIHSDLMVK
+435 KINGVAKIHSELMVK

-539 ITVSADA
+539 ITVSPDA

-753 YQVLADFRSY
+753 YQVLTDFRSY

-800 EDYAKNIWHIKPLP
+800 EDYAKNIWHINPLP

>member
-349 AWATCEKIFSYTNHT
+349 AWAACEKIFSYTNHT

-539 ITVSADA
+539 ITVSPDA

>member
-1 MLSSNQ
+1 MLSHNQ

-21 KEALVYKLI
+21 KEALIYKLI
-30 FGLGCPPAEATKTN
+30 FGLGCPPADATKTN

-52 VRDLAAERWLQS
+52 VRDLAAERWLQT
-64 TRYSRRENL
+64 TRYLRRENL

-100 NLGAALAELGQDL
+100 ALREALAELGQDL
-113 NEIIAEEGDPGL
+113 NDIIAEEGDPGL

-185 RRPSKHYT
+185 RRPSKHYV

-208 WNNSDQITAL
+208 WNNSEQITAL

-236 LWTAHAGDTFNL
+236 LWSAHAGDVFNL
-248 GDFNRGD
+248 NDFNRGD
-255 YFAAIEKQT
+255 YFAAMEKQN

-304 HLKENPDISTLPDTV
+304 HLKENPDISTLADTV

-338 LIDEHGVSWDD
+338 LIDEHRVKWDD
-349 AWATCEKIFSYTNHT
+349 AWAACEKIFSYTNHT

-395 FLDTLRK
+395 FLDGLRK

-435 KINGVAKIHSDLMVK
+435 KINGVAKIHSELMVK

-471 TPRRWIALANRDLAA
+471 TPRRWIALANRGLAQV
-486 LIDRHIGADWR
+486 LDKHIGESWR
-497 VHLEQLT
+497 NHLEQLV
-504 KLKALQEDAAFR
+504 KLDPLKEDAAVR
-516 ADIRA
+516 AEIRA
-521 VKRQNKQRLA
+521 VKHENKRRLA
-531 DWIEAELG
+531 EWINSELG
-539 ITVSADA
+539 IKVSPDA

-554 IHEYKRQLMNILHI
+554 IHEYKRQLLNVLQI
-568 ISRYN
+568 INRYN

-582 WVPRVFIFAGKAASA
+582 WVPRVYIFAGKAASA

-609 DIANV
+609 DVAKV

-631 NYGVSLAQL
+631 NYGVSLAQI

-668 NGALTV
+668 NGALTI

-685 NAVGEE
+685 NAVGKD

-715 YLENDPELHETVIQI
+715 YLENDPELHETIIQI

-763 VEAQGRIDRRYRDQD
+763 IEAQDRVDRRYRDQE
-778 AWARSAI
+778 AWAKAAI
-785 ANIANMGYFSSDRSI
+785 TNIAHMGYFSSDRSI
-800 EDYAKNIWHIKPLP
+800 EDYAKDIWYIKPLP
-814 EVPVEN
+814 EIPINVS
-820 NNGNALSEVPESSA
+820 GGLSEVPEPPPENAAAA
-834 PPQPAKPVAKTDKKK
+834 PKKK
-849 GQ
+849 GK

>member
-1 MLSSNQ
+1 MLSSNH

-30 FGLGCPPAEATKTN
+30 FSLGCPPSEASKTN

-52 VRDLAAERWLQS
+52 VRDLAAERWLQT
-64 TRYSRRENL
+64 TRYLRRENL

-100 NLGAALAELGQDL
+100 ALREALAELGQDL
-113 NEIIAEEGDPGL
+113 NDIIAEEGDPGL

-185 RRPSKHYT
+185 RRPSKHYV

-208 WNNSDQITAL
+208 WNNSEQITAL

-236 LWTAHAGDTFNL
+236 LWSAHAGDVFNL
-248 GDFNRGD
+248 NDFNRGD
-255 YFAAIEKQT
+255 YFAAMEKQNA
-264 TSENVSRVLY
+264 SENVSRVLY

-304 HLKENPDISTLPDTV
+304 HLKENPDISTLADTV

-338 LIDEHGVSWDD
+338 LIDEYRIKWDD
-349 AWATCEKIFSYTNHT
+349 AWAACGKIFSYTNHT

-395 FLDTLRK
+395 FLDGLRK

-435 KINGVAKIHSDLMVK
+435 KINGVAKIHSELMVK

-471 TPRRWIALANRDLAA
+471 TPRRWIALANRGLAQV
-486 LIDRHIGADWR
+486 LDKHIGESWR
-497 VHLEQLT
+497 NHLEQLV
-504 KLKALQEDAAFR
+504 KLDPLKEDAAVR
-516 ADIRA
+516 AEIRA
-521 VKRQNKQRLA
+521 VKHENKRRLA
-531 DWIEAELG
+531 EWINSELG
-539 ITVSADA
+539 IKVSPDA

-554 IHEYKRQLMNILHI
+554 IHEYKRQLLNVLQI
-568 ISRYN
+568 INRYN

-582 WVPRVFIFAGKAASA
+582 WVPRVYIFAGKAASA

-609 DIANV
+609 DIAKV

-621 RDLIKVVFIP
+621 RDLIKIVFIP
-631 NYGVSLAQL
+631 NYGVSLAQI

-668 NGALTV
+668 NGALTI

-685 NAVGEE
+685 NAVGKD

-715 YLENDPELHETVIQI
+715 YLENDPELHETIIQI

-743 HENLHIFSDY
+743 HENLHVFSDY

-763 VEAQGRIDRRYRDQD
+763 IEAQDRIDRRYRDQE
-778 AWARSAI
+778 AWAKAAI
-785 ANIANMGYFSSDRSI
+785 TNIAHMGYFSSDRSI
-800 EDYAKNIWHIKPLP
+800 EDYAKDIWYIKPLP
-814 EVPVEN
+814 ETPINVS
-820 NNGNALSEVPESSA
+820 GGLSEVPEPPPANTAAA
-834 PPQPAKPVAKTDKKK
+834 PKKK
-849 GQ
+849 GK

>member
-1 MLSSNQ
+1 MLSHNQ

-21 KEALVYKLI
+21 KEALIYKLI
-30 FGLGCPPAEATKTN
+30 FGLGCPPADATKTN

-52 VRDLAAERWLQS
+52 VRDLAAERWLQT
-64 TRYSRRENL
+64 TRYLRRENL

-100 NLGAALAELGQDL
+100 ALREALAELGQDL
-113 NEIIAEEGDPGL
+113 NDIIAEEGDPGL

-137 MDSLATLRIPAMGY
+137 MDSLATLRIPARGY

-185 RRPSKHYT
+185 RRPSKHYV

-208 WNNSDQITAL
+208 WNNSEQITAL

-236 LWTAHAGDTFNL
+236 LWSAHAGDVFNL
-248 GDFNRGD
+248 NDFNRGD
-255 YFAAIEKQT
+255 YFAAMEKQNA
-264 TSENVSRVLY
+264 SENVSRVLY

-304 HLKENPDISTLPDTV
+304 HLKENSDISTLADTV

-338 LIDEHGVSWDD
+338 LIDEYRVKWDD
-349 AWATCEKIFSYTNHT
+349 AWAACGKIFSYTNHT

-395 FLDTLRK
+395 FLDGLRK

-435 KINGVAKIHSDLMVK
+435 KINGVAKIHSELMVK

-471 TPRRWIALANRDLAA
+471 TPRRWIALANRGLAQV
-486 LIDRHIGADWR
+486 LDKHIGESWR
-497 VHLEQLT
+497 NHLEQLV
-504 KLKALQEDAAFR
+504 KLDPLKEDAAVR
-516 ADIRA
+516 AEIRA
-521 VKRQNKQRLA
+521 VKHENKRRLA
-531 DWIEAELG
+531 EWINSELG
-539 ITVSADA
+539 IKVSPDA

-554 IHEYKRQLMNILHI
+554 IHEYKRQLLNVLQI
-568 ISRYN
+568 INRYN

-582 WVPRVFIFAGKAASA
+582 WVPRVYIFAGKAASA

-609 DIANV
+609 DVAKV

-631 NYGVSLAQL
+631 NYGVSLAQI

-668 NGALTV
+668 NGALTI

-685 NAVGEE
+685 NAVGKD

-715 YLENDPELHETVIQI
+715 YLENDPELHETIIQI

-743 HENLHIFSDY
+743 HENLHVFSDY

-763 VEAQGRIDRRYRDQD
+763 IEAQDRIDRRYRDQE
-778 AWARSAI
+778 AWAKAAI
-785 ANIANMGYFSSDRSI
+785 TNIAHMGYFSSDRSI
-800 EDYAKNIWHIKPLP
+800 EDYAKDIWYIKPLP
-814 EVPVEN
+814 ETPINVS
-820 NNGNALSEVPESSA
+820 GGLSEVPEPPPANATAA
-834 PPQPAKPVAKTDKKK
+834 PKKK
-849 GQ
+849 GK

>member
-1 MLSSNQ
+1 MLSHNQ

-21 KEALVYKLI
+21 KEALIYKLI
-30 FGLGCPPAEATKTN
+30 FGLGCPPADATKTN

-52 VRDLAAERWLQS
+52 VRDLAAERWLQT
-64 TRYSRRENL
+64 TRYLRRENL

-100 NLGAALAELGQDL
+100 ALREALAELGQDL
-113 NEIIAEEGDPGL
+113 NDIIAEEGDPGL

-185 RRPSKHYT
+185 RRPSKHYV

-208 WNNSDQITAL
+208 WNNSEQITAL

-236 LWTAHAGDTFNL
+236 LWSAHAGDVFNL
-248 GDFNRGD
+248 NDFNRGD
-255 YFAAIEKQT
+255 YFAAMEKQNA
-264 TSENVSRVLY
+264 SENVSRVLY

-304 HLKENPDISTLPDTV
+304 HLKENSDISTLADTV

-338 LIDEHGVSWDD
+338 LIDEYRIKWDD
-349 AWATCEKIFSYTNHT
+349 AWAACGKIFSYTNHT

-395 FLDTLRK
+395 FLDGLRK

-435 KINGVAKIHSDLMVK
+435 KINGVAKIHSELMVK

-471 TPRRWIALANRDLAA
+471 TPRRWIALANRGLAQV
-486 LIDRHIGADWR
+486 LDKHIGESWR
-497 VHLEQLT
+497 NHLEQLV
-504 KLKALQEDAAFR
+504 KLDPLKEDAAVR
-516 ADIRA
+516 AEIRA
-521 VKRQNKQRLA
+521 VKHENKRRLA
-531 DWIEAELG
+531 EWINSELG
-539 ITVSADA
+539 IKVSPDA

-554 IHEYKRQLMNILHI
+554 IHEYKRQLLNVLQI
-568 ISRYN
+568 INRYN

-582 WVPRVFIFAGKAASA
+582 WVPRVYIFAGKAASA

-609 DIANV
+609 DVAKV

-631 NYGVSLAQL
+631 NYGVSLAQI

-668 NGALTV
+668 NGALTI

-685 NAVGEE
+685 NAVGKD

-715 YLENDPELHETVIQI
+715 YLENDPELHETIIQI

-743 HENLHIFSDY
+743 HENLHVFSDY

-763 VEAQGRIDRRYRDQD
+763 IEAQDRIDRRYRDQE
-778 AWARSAI
+778 AWAKAAI
-785 ANIANMGYFSSDRSI
+785 TNIAHMGYFSSDRSI
-800 EDYAKNIWHIKPLP
+800 EDYAKDIWYIKPLP
-814 EVPVEN
+814 ETPINVS
-820 NNGNALSEVPESSA
+820 GGLSEVPEPPPANAAAA
-834 PPQPAKPVAKTDKKK
+834 PKKK
-849 GQ
+849 GK

>member
-1 MLSSNQ
+1 MLSHNQ

-30 FGLGCPPAEATKTN
+30 FSLGCPPADATRTN

-52 VRDLAAERWLQS
+52 VRDLAAERWLQT
-64 TRYSRRENL
+64 TRYLRRENL

-100 NLGAALAELGQDL
+100 ALREALAELGQDL
-113 NEIIAEEGDPGL
+113 NDIIAEEGDPGL

-162 DIENGKQVERPDT
+162 DIENGKQIERPDT

-185 RRPSKHYT
+185 RRPSKHYV

-208 WNNSDQITAL
+208 WNNSEQITAL

-236 LWTAHAGDTFNL
+236 LWSAHAGDVFNL

-255 YFAAIEKQT
+255 YFAAMEKQNA
-264 TSENVSRVLY
+264 SENVSRVLY

-304 HLKENPDISTLPDTV
+304 HLKENSDISTLADTV

-338 LIDEHGVSWDD
+338 LIDEYRIKWDD
-349 AWATCEKIFSYTNHT
+349 AWAACGKIFSYTNHT

-395 FLDTLRK
+395 FLDGLRK

-435 KINGVAKIHSDLMVK
+435 KINGVAKIHSELMVK

-471 TPRRWIALANRDLAA
+471 TPRRWIALANRGLAQV
-486 LIDRHIGADWR
+486 LDKHIGESWR
-497 VHLEQLT
+497 NHLEQLV
-504 KLKALQEDAAFR
+504 KLDPLKEDAAVR
-516 ADIRA
+516 AEIRA
-521 VKRQNKQRLA
+521 VKHENKRRLA
-531 DWIEAELG
+531 EWINSELG
-539 ITVSADA
+539 IKVSPDA

-554 IHEYKRQLMNILHI
+554 IHEYKRQLLNVLQI
-568 ISRYN
+568 INRYN

-582 WVPRVFIFAGKAASA
+582 WVPRVYIFAGKAASA

-609 DIANV
+609 DVAKV

-631 NYGVSLAQL
+631 NYGVSLAQI

-668 NGALTV
+668 NGALTI

-685 NAVGEE
+685 NAVGKD

-715 YLENDPELHETVIQI
+715 YLENDPELHETIIQI

-743 HENLHIFSDY
+743 HENLHVFSDY

-763 VEAQGRIDRRYRDQD
+763 IEAQDRIDRRYRDQE
-778 AWARSAI
+778 AWAKAAI
-785 ANIANMGYFSSDRSI
+785 TNIAHMGYFSSDRSI
-800 EDYAKNIWHIKPLP
+800 EDYAKDIWYIKPLP
-814 EVPVEN
+814 ETPISMTGGLTEVAEPPPA
-820 NNGNALSEVPESSA
+820 NATAA
-834 PPQPAKPVAKTDKKK
+834 PKKK
-849 GQ
+849 GK

>member
-1 MLSSNQ
+1 MLSHNQ

-30 FGLGCPPAEATKTN
+30 FSLGCPPADATRTN

-52 VRDLAAERWLQS
+52 VRDLAAERWLQT
-64 TRYSRRENL
+64 TRYLRRENL

-100 NLGAALAELGQDL
+100 ALREALAELGQDL
-113 NEIIAEEGDPGL
+113 NDIIAEEGDPGL

-185 RRPSKHYT
+185 RRPSKHYV

-208 WNNSDQITAL
+208 WNNSEQITAL

-236 LWTAHAGDTFNL
+236 LWSAHAGDVFNL
-248 GDFNRGD
+248 NDFNRGD
-255 YFAAIEKQT
+255 YFAAMEKQN

-304 HLKENPDISTLPDTV
+304 HLKENPDISTLADTV

-349 AWATCEKIFSYTNHT
+349 AWAACEKIFSYTNHT

-435 KINGVAKIHSDLMVK
+435 KINGVAKIHSELMVK

-471 TPRRWIALANRDLAA
+471 TPRRWIALANRGLAQV
-486 LIDRHIGADWR
+486 LDKHIGESWR
-497 VHLEQLT
+497 NHLEQLV
-504 KLKALQEDAAFR
+504 KLDPLKEDAAVR
-516 ADIRA
+516 AEIRA
-521 VKRQNKQRLA
+521 VKHENKRRLA
-531 DWIEAELG
+531 EWINSELG
-539 ITVSADA
+539 IKVSPDA

-554 IHEYKRQLMNILHI
+554 IHEYKRQLLNVLQI
-568 ISRYN
+568 INRYN

-582 WVPRVFIFAGKAASA
+582 WVPRVYIFAGKAASA

-609 DIANV
+609 DVAKV

-631 NYGVSLAQL
+631 NYGVSLAQI

-668 NGALTV
+668 NGALTI

-685 NAVGEE
+685 NAVGKD

-715 YLENDPELHETVIQI
+715 YLENDPELHETIIQI

-743 HENLHIFSDY
+743 HENLHVFSDY

-763 VEAQGRIDRRYRDQD
+763 IEAQDRVDRRYRDQE
-778 AWARSAI
+778 AWAKAAI
-785 ANIANMGYFSSDRSI
+785 TNIAHMGYFSSDRSI
-800 EDYAKNIWHIKPLP
+800 EDYAKDIWYIKPLP
-814 EVPVEN
+814 ETPISMTGGLTEVAEPPPA
-820 NNGNALSEVPESSA
+820 NAAAA
-834 PPQPAKPVAKTDKKK
+834 PKKK
-849 GQ
+849 GK

>member
-349 AWATCEKIFSYTNHT
+349 AWAACEKIFSYTNHT

-395 FLDTLRK
+395 FLDGLRK

-435 KINGVAKIHSDLMVK
+435 KINGVAKIHSELMVK

-471 TPRRWIALANRDLAA
+471 TPRRWIALANRGLAQV
-486 LIDRHIGADWR
+486 LDKHIGESWR
-497 VHLEQLT
+497 NHLEQLV
-504 KLKALQEDAAFR
+504 KLDPLKEDAAVR
-516 ADIRA
+516 AEIRA
-521 VKRQNKQRLA
+521 VKHENKRRLA
-531 DWIEAELG
+531 EWIESELG
-539 ITVSADA
+539 IKVSPDA

-554 IHEYKRQLMNILHI
+554 IHEYKRQLLNVLQI
-568 ISRYN
+568 INRYN

-582 WVPRVFIFAGKAASA
+582 WVPRVYIFAGKAASA

-609 DIANV
+609 DVAKV

-820 NNGNALSEVPESSA
+820 NNANVLSEVPESSA